1 MDGVGA
7 VNEFIRHPLKWDVFC
22 ENLALVEQR
31 HDELNIR
38 HASIHTTAQVY
49 NVMRL
54 PELCAFVRNLDFIDP
69 HPHIETVVH
78 PEAFDPRVLPGDL
91 KEEARRHIQDY
102 IDTLRDPDAALL
114 RRHLSA
120 VVTHMLSADHSH
132 LLPALRRY
140 NDVFDRHRSERAADM
155 FPELAS
161 ILT

>member
-1 MDGVGA
+1 MG
-7 VNEFIRHPLKWDVFC
+7 VFC
-22 ENLALVEQR
+22 ENLDLVEQR
-31 HDELNIR
+31 HEELNIR

-54 PELCAFVRNLDFIDP
+54 PELCAFVRNLEFSP
-69 HPHIETVVH
+69 YPHIESVVH
-78 PEAFDPRVLPGDL
+78 PEVFDPRVLPTGL
-91 KEEARRHIQDY
+91 KEEVRRHIQDY
-102 IDTLRDPDAALL
+102 VDALRDADAALL

-120 VVTHMLSADHSH
+120 VITHMLSADHSH

-140 NDVFDRHRSERAADM
+140 NGVFDRHRGERAADM